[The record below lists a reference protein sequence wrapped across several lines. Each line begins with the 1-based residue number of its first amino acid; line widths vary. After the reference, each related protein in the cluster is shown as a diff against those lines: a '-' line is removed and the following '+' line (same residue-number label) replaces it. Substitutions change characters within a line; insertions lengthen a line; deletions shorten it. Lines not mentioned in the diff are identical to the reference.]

1 MARRAPPPGRL
12 PRTGT
17 SSRSTYTSCPT
28 RPRAG
33 RSRPRLHRS
42 MARAQRAAPWRR
54 AGSRPARERG
64 GGPAAAGRAH
74 PVQIGTYPGPPGWG
88 RDGAHG
94 PVSGGLWREE
104 GLRGRELGDDA
115 AAEQAAVRV
124 VQGARLPWRD
134 GPHRLGEVE
143 GDRPAHLLPHPAG
156 NGRGAVA
163 ALYQNRIPRRQRV
176 GEPVELRE
184 RHAVAEQLVPRA
196 DHDFA
201 RLAADRDHVHRLAE
215 PAGEAA
221 TLPDPISRETRRLP
235 PPPAPRPPPP

>member
-1 MARRAPPPGRL
+1 MRLLRGEGASLPGG
-12 PRTGT
+12 RT
-17 SSRSTYTSCPT
+17 RYRWERT
-28 RPRAG
+28 RN
-33 RSRPRLHRS
+33 
-42 MARAQRAAPWRR
+42 
-54 AGSRPARERG
+54 RG
-64 GGPAAAGRAH
+64 
-74 PVQIGTYPGPPGWG
+74 
-88 RDGAHG
+88 DGAVTG
-94 PVSGGLWREE
+94 RTVSARGAPEMRR

-115 AAEQAAVRV
+115 TAEQAAVRV

-201 RLAADRDHVHRLAE
+201 RRSEEHTSELQSQSNLVCRLLLE
-215 PAGEAA
+215 KKKKKNTNSLTDEKR
-221 TLPDPISRETRRLP
+221 TQT
-235 PPPAPRPPPP
+235 

>member
-1 MARRAPPPGRL
+1 MRLLRGEGASLPGGRTRYRL
-12 PRTGT
+12 ERTPN
-17 SSRSTYTSCPT
+17 R
-28 RPRAG
+28 
-33 RSRPRLHRS
+33 
-42 MARAQRAAPWRR
+42 
-54 AGSRPARERG
+54 
-64 GGPAAAGRAH
+64 
-74 PVQIGTYPGPPGWG
+74 
-88 RDGAHG
+88 RDGAVTG
-94 PVSGGLWREE
+94 RTVSARGAAEMRR

-115 AAEQAAVRV
+115 TAEQAAVRV

-143 GDRPAHLLPHPAG
+143 GDRPAHLLPYPAG

-201 RLAADRDHVHRLAE
+201 RLGTDRDHVHRLAG
-215 PAGEAA
+215 PARQAA
-221 TLPDPISRETRRLP
+221 ALPHGIAR
-235 PPPAPRPPPP
+235 AARPPPPPRAARPPPRAPRGR